1 MMNLILVQN
10 DLYIVEYGL
19 LSKCS
24 ETVWMKLL
32 EKDEKK
38 SEVSLD
44 DILNSDYSFDEEET
58 NFIIKEK
65 DELN

>member
-1 MMNLILVQN
+1 MNLFQN

-19 LSKCS
+19 LSNCS

-44 DILNSDYSFDEEET
+44 DILNSDYSFDKEET